1 MYKRKGAPP
10 PDVLSR
16 VETTL
21 LEYDFRRGQQ
31 SKQVNLEKAGE
42 DGGVDEEELEEKI
55 DEEVYQYTDVALDFD
70 AFFFVCVFYLNALH
84 GSLIFYGF
92 CVYFF

>member
-1 MYKRKGAPP
+1 LYKRKGAPP

-42 DGGVDEEELEEKI
+42 DGGVDEEEELEEKI

-70 AFFFVCVFYLNALH
+70 VFFCLFFFILMHCMEV
-84 GSLIFYGF
+84 
-92 CVYFF
+92 

>member
-21 LEYDFRRGQQ
+21 LEYDFRKGQK
-31 SKQVNLEKAGE
+31 SKQVNLEKVGE
-42 DGGVDEEELEEKI
+42 EGAAAEVEEELEEKL
-55 DEEVYQYTDVALDFD
+55 DEEVYQYADVVLDF
-70 AFFFVCVFYLNALH
+70 FGLLYVNALH
-84 GSLIFYGF
+84 GSLIFF
-92 CVYFF
+92 MAFVCIFF